1 MAVQDKVSA
10 DSLWKD
16 LEGICRWERYTGTAG
31 ENAAVR
37 YIEAELSSLGIEV
50 TVHAFESLIS
60 IPGAATLHVLG
71 EAGERISAI
80 TAVFGAST
88 GAAGVIG
95 QAVYVGEA
103 GPPDT
108 PFTDPYYQGASGEHP
123 VAGRVVVA
131 EGMLSPGRFY
141 FFEQRGAIAQVYVNK
156 GNAHE
161 LTVSTIWG
169 APTPESIARL
179 PTTPVITL
187 SREQGAGLIERLKA
201 REEVRLLVHA
211 KDGYRLA
218 GDPHARGHH
227 RAPERER

>member
-1 MAVQDKVSA
+1 MAVQEKVSA

-60 IPGAATLHVLG
+60 IPGAATLHILG

-103 GPPDT
+103 GPPELR
-108 PFTDPYYQGASGEHP
+108 PSPILIIRAHRGSAPWRGASSW
-123 VAGRVVVA
+123 R
-131 EGMLSPGRFY
+131 
-141 FFEQRGAIAQVYVNK
+141 RGC
-156 GNAHE
+156 
-161 LTVSTIWG
+161 
-169 APTPESIARL
+169 
-179 PTTPVITL
+179 
-187 SREQGAGLIERLKA
+187 
-201 REEVRLLVHA
+201 
-211 KDGYRLA
+211 
-218 GDPHARGHH
+218 
-227 RAPERER
+227 